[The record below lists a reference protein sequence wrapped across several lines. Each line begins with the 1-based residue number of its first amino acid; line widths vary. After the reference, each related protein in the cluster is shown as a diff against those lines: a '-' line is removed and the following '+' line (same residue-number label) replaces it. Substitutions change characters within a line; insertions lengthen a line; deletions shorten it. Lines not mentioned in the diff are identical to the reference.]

1 MNLFSN
7 DGERL
12 EFALLALRNIYNW
25 ASDTNMDAS
34 VAQREIAAIAQNSIR
49 TLENSQQEPAVD
61 MNDLLLQL
69 HEHKGV

>member
-1 MNLFSN
+1 MKFKS
-7 DGERL
+7 DSERL

-25 ASDTNMDAS
+25 ASDTNMDAA

-69 HEHKGV
+69 HEH